1 MKNLRIHISGKVYK
15 VGFRY
20 FVKQQAIRAGIT
32 GTVCYLDNNTL
43 IIEASGNDEALNK
56 FINFCRIGTIGSQ
69 IESITISNSPVTVFR
84 SFEIVTE
91 EEQNYNNHI
100 APSMSPPTGG
110 DV

>member
-69 IESITISNSPVTVFR
+69 IKNITISDSPVTIYR

-91 EEQNYNNHI
+91 EDKNLNNRLVI
-100 APSMSPPTGG
+100 NNN
-110 DV
+110 